1 MENYFLENDFF
12 KKLVILFVLI
22 FSLSGCSNF
31 RKAIGSEKLELD
43 EFSTVTQKR
52 LVIPKDFDL
61 SKKIVSDDINLSQ
74 SQTEMLNYFGVKS
87 RKEIDKHDM
96 DFSKNFPLYEI
107 SSNIRTI
114 IDEETLELQK
124 NSMAGIDMLFNDGSL
139 PLIGEVINPEKEQK
153 KFEYL
158 KGN

>member
-1 MENYFLENDFF
+1 
-12 KKLVILFVLI
+12 
-22 FSLSGCSNF
+22 
-31 RKAIGSEKLELD
+31 
-43 EFSTVTQKR
+43 
-52 LVIPKDFDL
+52 
-61 SKKIVSDDINLSQ
+61 
-74 SQTEMLNYFGVKS
+74 MLNYFGVKS

-107 SSNIRTI
+107 TSNIRTI

-124 NSMAGIDMLFNDGSL
+124 NSMAGIDMLFNDDSL